1 MLQKKAIHF
10 YIIDKVILKYEKFD
24 YIKLPVEHL

>member
-10 YIIDKVILKYEKFD
+10 YIIDNVVLKYEKFD